1 MSYPL
6 RNSVRVGRALFD
18 VGAELT
24 ARFVEDAKQSIPDVA
39 DITVRGSYQ
48 DNAALILRFAPA
60 LTMDFLPTHFT
71 WDGLLFETRTAA
83 TCSPGQH
90 TR

>member
-1 MSYPL
+1 MRPKDGGELSPED
-6 RNSVRVGRALFD
+6 SVHVGRALFD

-48 DNAALILRFAPA
+48 DNAALRTPFCACAHNGFPA
-60 LTMDFLPTHFT
+60 HPFYM
-71 WDGLLFETRTAA
+71 GRTAL
-83 TCSPGQH
+83 
-90 TR
+90 